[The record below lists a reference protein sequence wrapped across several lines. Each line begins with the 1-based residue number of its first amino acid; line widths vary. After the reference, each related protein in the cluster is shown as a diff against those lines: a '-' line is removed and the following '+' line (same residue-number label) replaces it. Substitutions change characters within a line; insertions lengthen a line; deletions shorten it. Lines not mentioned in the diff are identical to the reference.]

1 METKMSDYIKHI
13 IEIEKIKKEADKLMV
28 NKISKYE
35 KEIKELKDRVNAAET
50 ETALIK
56 ATGMN
61 SPEMINTK
69 KELEEVKADNKKL
82 AQQIEDLLSR
92 LDKLRHLGI
101 L

>member
-1 METKMSDYIKHI
+1 MGNPIDEAV
-13 IEIEKIKKEADKLMV
+13 EIVKKEADKLMM
-28 NKISKYE
+28 NKIIKYE

-61 SPEMINTK
+61 SPEMINAK

-82 AQQIEDLLSR
+82 ALQINEMVNR
-92 LDKLRHLGI
+92 LRDAEF
-101 L
+101 

>member
-82 AQQIEDLLSR
+82 ALQINEMVNR
-92 LDKLRHLGI
+92 LRDAEF
-101 L
+101 